1 MSILSICWLAL
12 AAGTA
17 WRFRPVSCRRLSPLP
32 PSLPRSRP
40 RPLVAVGRT
49 VRIVTRRPPDASAD
63 ARVGS
68 AVGWSLVG
76 LLLSP
81 ALAVGL
87 GVGRWVLG
95 GAGARS
101 QRRQRDARIVRELPE
116 VVDLLVL
123 GLSAGLSVPKAI
135 AAVAELATGVV
146 PTSLRHAL
154 GRVEMGERLADALE
168 SLPSLEGEALRPLVR
183 SLAGSERYG
192 VPLLPALE
200 RLAADVRAQRRRQ
213 AEVMA
218 RRLPVK
224 LLFPLVLCILPAF
237 ALLTVVPVV
246 ASSLRSVQI

>member
-1 MSILSICWLAL
+1 
-12 AAGTA
+12 
-17 WRFRPVSCRRLSPLP
+17 
-32 PSLPRSRP
+32 
-40 RPLVAVGRT
+40 
-49 VRIVTRRPPDASAD
+49 
-63 ARVGS
+63 
-68 AVGWSLVG
+68 VGWSLLG

-81 ALAVGL
+81 ALAVAL

-95 GAGARS
+95 GASARS
-101 QRRQRDARIVRELPE
+101 HHRQRDERIVRELPE

-135 AAVAELATGVV
+135 AAAAELATGVV
-146 PTSLRHAL
+146 ATSLCHAL
-154 GRVEMGERLADALE
+154 GRVEMGGRLADALE
-168 SLPSLEGEALRPLVR
+168 SLPSLEGGALRPLVR
-183 SLAGSERYG
+183 SLAASERYG
-192 VPLLPALE
+192 VALLPALE
-200 RLAADVRAQRRRQ
+200 RLAVDVRAQRRRQ